1 MVPVRV
7 RAGLQLQVF
16 VAEAP
21 QVDGEGAGWWGAVG
35 EGEGEEGV
43 VGGWGGG
50 GWGGGGGGGGG

>member
-1 MVPVRV
+1 M